1 MDRVFR
7 SHCCVDLRGTA
18 YQFRMYTVTSKVF
31 IARMIHILL
40 VIFIDRC
47 DFVYNNIALSQSFV
61 KPISEP
67 MGTLISVRQE

>member
-1 MDRVFR
+1 MQMGFSLTRYTDR
-7 SHCCVDLRGTA
+7 
-18 YQFRMYTVTSKVF
+18 F
-31 IARMIHILL
+31 IKSFIVRMIQKLL

-61 KPISEP
+61 KPISGL